1 MLKQNFIIILF
12 FAGNMCLRAQTAQT
26 IVLDNPSF
34 EDYPGA
40 AHTPFGWFN
49 CGFTGE
55 TDVDVQPGSFQV
67 MRPAQNG
74 RTYMGMV
81 TRDVNTW
88 ESVGQK
94 LKTPI
99 LKGIKYNFSFYAAR
113 SELYVSQSQLTHK
126 DVNYITPAIVRV
138 WGGNS
143 ACGKDELLAETPQVS
158 AAEWQHFNLSC
169 KTKAN
174 YDFIVVEAFYK
185 VPTLFPY
192 NGNILIDNFSE
203 IKPDIPAK
211 VPPRIAQAQKPVTR
225 VPPARPIEKPKD
237 VVTTDVHP
245 TKPATNKPVITPD
258 PPKPVERTALKE
270 GQTITIEKLQFSS
283 QSAEISSES
292 FQSLDKIYEIL
303 NTNQNLI
310 VEIGGHTN
318 LIIADEVGIGLS
330 LKRANAVAEYL
341 VNKGIDRKRLQ
352 TKGYGGT
359 KPIMNE
365 TTAAANK
372 VNQRV
377 EVKII
382 SVNG

>member
-1 MLKQNFIIILF
+1 M
-12 FAGNMCLRAQTAQT
+12 AQIPQT
-26 IVLDNPSF
+26 IILDNPSF

-67 MRPAQNG
+67 TRAAQNG

-143 ACGKDELLAETPQVS
+143 ACAKDELLAETPQVT

-169 KTKAN
+169 KTRAN

-203 IKPDIPAK
+203 IKPDIPVK
-211 VPPRIAQAQKPVTR
+211 VPPRVVQATKPTPRVT
-225 VPPARPIEKPKD
+225 PPTRPIEKPRD
-237 VVTTDVHP
+237 VVTTDTHP
-245 TKPATNKPVITPD
+245 SRPANNKPIITPEVL
-258 PPKPVERTALKE
+258 KPIEHIALKE
-270 GQTITIEKLQFSS
+270 GQIIRIEKLQFSS

-292 FQSLDKIYEIL
+292 FQSLDKIYEFL
-303 NTNQNLI
+303 NTNPNLI

-318 LIIADEVGIGLS
+318 LIIADEVGISLS
-330 LKRANAVAEYL
+330 LKRAEAVAEYL
-341 VNKGIDRKRLQ
+341 ANKGIDRKRLQ

-372 VNQRV
+372 ANQRV
-377 EVKII
+377 EIKII

>member
-1 MLKQNFIIILF
+1 
-12 FAGNMCLRAQTAQT
+12 MCLKAQTPQN

-67 MRPAQNG
+67 TRVAQNG
-74 RTYMGMV
+74 RTYIGMV

-99 LKGIKYNFSFYAAR
+99 LKGVKYNFSFYAAR
-113 SELYVSQSQLTHK
+113 SELYMSESQLTHK
-126 DVNYITPAIVRV
+126 MVNYITPAIVRV

-143 ACGKDELLAETPQVS
+143 ACAKDELLAETPQIS
-158 AAEWQHFNLSC
+158 AAEWQHFPLSF
-169 KTKAN
+169 KSRAN
-174 YDFIVVEAFYK
+174 YEFIVVEAFYK

-192 NGNILIDNFSE
+192 NGNVLIDNFSE
-203 IKPDIPAK
+203 FKPDIPKKDPPK
-211 VPPRIAQAQKPVTR
+211 VVQAQRPPPRVIPRPV
-225 VPPARPIEKPKD
+225 EKPTD
-237 VVTTDVHP
+237 VVTTDTHP
-245 TKPATNKPVITPD
+245 VKPNNNSKISVIPEV
-258 PPKPVERTALKE
+258 PKPIEHTALRE
-270 GQTITIEKLQFSS
+270 GQIIRIEKLQFAA
-283 QSAEISSES
+283 QSAIISSES
-292 FQSLDKIYEIL
+292 YQSLDKIYDLL
-303 NTNQNLI
+303 NLNPNLV

-318 LIIADEVGIGLS
+318 LIISDEVGLGLS
-330 LKRANAVAEYL
+330 LKRADAVADYL
-341 VNKGIDRKRLQ
+341 AQKGIDRRRLQ

-359 KPIMNE
+359 KPIYNE

-372 VNQRV
+372 ANQRV
-377 EVKII
+377 EIKII

>member
-1 MLKQNFIIILF
+1 M
-12 FAGNMCLRAQTAQT
+12 AQTPQT

-34 EDYPGA
+34 EDFPVA

-55 TDVDVQPGSFQV
+55 TDVDIQPGSFQV

-88 ESVGQK
+88 EAVGQK

-99 LKGIKYNFSFYAAR
+99 LKGVKYNFSFYAAR

-126 DVNYITPAIVRV
+126 DVNYITPAIVRI

-143 ACGKDELLAETPQVS
+143 ACAKDELLGETPQVS

-192 NGNILIDNFSE
+192 NGNILIDNFSD
-203 IKPDIPAK
+203 IKPDTPVK
-211 VPPRIAQAQKPVTR
+211 VPPRIVQTPKPIQR
-225 VPPARPIEKPKD
+225 VPPARPMDKPKD
-237 VVTTDVHP
+237 VVTADTHTV
-245 TKPATNKPVITPD
+245 KPFNNKPVLTPD
-258 PPKPVERTALKE
+258 ATKPVEHLGLKE
-270 GQTITIEKLQFSS
+270 GQIIRIEKLQFSS

-292 FQSLDKIYEIL
+292 YQSLDKIYEFL
-303 NTNQNLI
+303 NSNANLI

-318 LIIADEVGIGLS
+318 LIIADEVGLGLS
-330 LKRANAVAEYL
+330 LKRAEAVAEYL
-341 VNKGIDRKRLQ
+341 AKKGIDRKRLQ

-359 KPIMNE
+359 QPIMNE
-365 TTAAANK
+365 TSAAANK
-372 VNQRV
+372 ANQRV
-377 EVKII
+377 EIKII